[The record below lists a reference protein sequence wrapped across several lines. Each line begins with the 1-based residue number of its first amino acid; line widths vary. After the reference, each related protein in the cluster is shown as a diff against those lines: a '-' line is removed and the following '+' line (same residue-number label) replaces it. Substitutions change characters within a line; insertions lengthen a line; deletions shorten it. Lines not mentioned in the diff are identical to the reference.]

1 MEVKMK
7 KIVHIVFALIGIIC
21 EGYIVISAINLI
33 EMGKTEIDPEKTYFL
48 ISEDNTFRDLP
59 YMLGNKI
66 SLLADD
72 SKVPVARM
80 GGFCRGFD
88 QFHYS
93 KGYLCYK
100 KTYASSLLI
109 STMFIDR
116 DRLYVCSLSPE
127 KITKEIENVDS
138 YILDGEKLIYKDIKG
153 NLYYYNIETE
163 EKQKIEWKW
172 SDKWD
177 TPIDNIRWK
186 NKESFYVVDDS
197 RKQLYCYSVKNNK
210 AVKVVQVKEKILG
223 IIPKEEDVL
232 LYLSSGEIIE
242 YCIAEQKAEVLVSG
256 IDASI
261 CSESPV
267 YGQKINENLF
277 GCLFTIGEDGR
288 MYYDNYL
295 KLYAY
300 DFQKKTVEEIINF
313 SDMEK
318 YRTEEELE
326 DDPYYYSYSYVIG
339 KERII
344 LNQNE
349 TGKGEYIRYYDFV
362 GNLKRKELI
371 RYSQWD
377 TNEYARYF
385 AH

>member
-1 MEVKMK
+1 M
-7 KIVHIVFALIGIIC
+7 
-21 EGYIVISAINLI
+21 
-33 EMGKTEIDPEKTYFL
+33 
-48 ISEDNTFRDLP
+48 
-59 YMLGNKI
+59 
-66 SLLADD
+66 
-72 SKVPVARM
+72 
-80 GGFCRGFD
+80 
-88 QFHYS
+88 
-93 KGYLCYK
+93 
-100 KTYASSLLI
+100 
-109 STMFIDR
+109 
-116 DRLYVCSLSPE
+116 
-127 KITKEIENVDS
+127 
-138 YILDGEKLIYKDIKG
+138 
-153 NLYYYNIETE
+153 
-163 EKQKIEWKW
+163 
-172 SDKWD
+172 
-177 TPIDNIRWK
+177 
-186 NKESFYVVDDS
+186 
-197 RKQLYCYSVKNNK
+197 
-210 AVKVVQVKEKILG
+210 QVKEKILG